1 MCDRHKECISM
12 RMNQKHPVK
21 KILILGRKNVGKTA
35 IRSKIFPGLST
46 KKIFFGAECSVQYSN
61 GQFLGNPIE
70 IWEFDGQE
78 VIKEKHF
85 ASDLGIIFS
94 TVDIMVYVFDS
105 VINFENDQ
113 YNIPNED
120 LDHYQS
126 CLSAI
131 HEHSPYARLYWLL
144 NKIDMVQENMKR
156 MIFCFHKEQVD
167 KMSIRVRC
175 FITSSFD
182 ESLYEVW
189 SKIIY
194 QMVPIFIDLE
204 QNLKHLATILNC
216 KEVIL
221 YEYSTFLPLSYIR
234 QQEHPK
240 LAYRDDSMRNVEKKC
255 ATIIRS
261 ADKCAE
267 FKSVQIK
274 NAKYS
279 ALVQKFTSDTY
290 IAVITSDLS
299 NHLTLIKKN
308 LKIAEVH
315 FRGIME
321 SNHPDQA
328 KFNLQVV
335 DAAKS
340 PRSCQIL

>member
-1 MCDRHKECISM
+1 MACERHNQCIS
-12 RMNQKHPVK
+12 RRISQQHSVK
-21 KILILGRKNVGKTA
+21 KVLILGRRSVGKTA
-35 IRSKIFPGLST
+35 IRSKIFSGLST
-46 KKIFFGAECSVQYSN
+46 KNISFGAECSVQYSH
-61 GQFLGNPIE
+61 GKFLGYPIE

-105 VINFENDQ
+105 VINFGSDE

-120 LDHYQS
+120 LDHYLT

-131 HEHSPYARLYWLL
+131 QEHSPYARLYWLL
-144 NKIDMVQENMKR
+144 HKIDMLQENKKAVV
-156 MIFCFHKEQVD
+156 FCSHKEQVER
-167 KMSIRVRC
+167 MSIRVRC

-189 SKIIY
+189 STIIY
-194 QMVPIFIDLE
+194 QMVPIFGDLE

-221 YEYSTFLPLSYIR
+221 YEHSTFLPLSFIR

-240 LAYRDDSMRNVEKKC
+240 MAYRDDSMRNVEKKC

-261 ADKCAE
+261 ADKFAE

-274 NAKYS
+274 NQNYS
-279 ALVQKFTSDTY
+279 ALIQKFTSDTY
-290 IAVITSDLS
+290 IAVITSDR
-299 NHLTLIKKN
+299 HLTRIKKN
-308 LKIAEVH
+308 LKIAEAH

-335 DAAKS
+335 DEARI